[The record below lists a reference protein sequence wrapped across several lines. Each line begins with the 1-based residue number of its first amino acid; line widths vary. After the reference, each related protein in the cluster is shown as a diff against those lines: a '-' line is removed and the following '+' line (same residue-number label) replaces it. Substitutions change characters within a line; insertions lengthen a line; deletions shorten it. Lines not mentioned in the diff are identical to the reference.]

1 MASFVDNFTGK
12 VWDWTKPF
20 QRTGQF
26 PLDRSAIFSSYDDAV
41 KYAKGDAADPD
52 SRALYATSY
61 VGQIISVYEGGK
73 VNVYKI
79 EEDRSLS
86 GIGGGALAEANY
98 TDALSKAT
106 ADNVGQIIYITEEEE
121 IDGVK
126 YSAGP
131 YIVTGESTIAKLG
144 TTSASGDLAGDV
156 ETLKGDVADLETAIG
171 EVDKK
176 VDAIDLSPYATT
188 ESVNVALGDYV
199 SKTGYVA
206 YSQDEKDKL
215 SGIASGAQ
223 VNVIE
228 KVIFNGNE
236 IAVDAG
242 TKSVTLTTPLDVVR
256 GLANEEKVLS
266 LDEATGKLGATVGL
280 TYYTSVEG
288 ENPVYEIRL
297 TGKDGEVIASIDAKD
312 FVKDGM
318 LSDVKLVANPS
329 DKPAGT
335 YLVFTWNTELGE
347 SNPMYVPVTD
357 LIDVYTAGDGIAID
371 GKTIKA
377 KVKSGDT
384 YIEVTTEGIASKGID
399 NAIINA
405 KNAVIGLDTDT
416 ESALTIQGVK
426 KYAAN
431 LVSTLSGTVE
441 DKVDTT
447 TYNQFVED
455 TNKAITAIKVTDV
468 DTTASNGV
476 VLTKSEAG
484 VVGVSVNVDTLT
496 ESLVGET
503 GKVGPV
509 SGDTIKLGKAITDG
523 AEENPTEIIS
533 ATTSIHSAI
542 QNLAG
547 QIQAAV
553 AGGITAI
560 DGGEY
565 ITVGGTATSKTLTL
579 NTAKL
584 GTYLVDNN
592 KSALKVDSATGKL
605 SLEWE
610 TIE

>member
-26 PLDRSAIFSSYDDAV
+26 PLDRSAIFSSYEDAV

-61 VGQIISVYEGGK
+61 VGQIISVYEDGK

-86 GIGGGALAEANY
+86 GIGGGALAGANY

-131 YIVTGESTIAKLG
+131 YIVTGEGTIAKLG

-215 SGIASGAQ
+215 AGIASGAQ

-236 IAVDAG
+236 VVVDAG
-242 TKSVTLTTPLDVVR
+242 TKSVTLNTPLDVVR
-256 GLANEEKVLS
+256 GLADEEKVLS

-280 TYYTSVEG
+280 TYYTNVEG

-297 TGKDGEVIASIDAKD
+297 TGKGGEVIASIDAKD

-399 NAIINA
+399 NAILNA

-455 TNKAITAIKVTDV
+455 TNKAIAAIKVTDV

-523 AEENPTEIIS
+523 AAENPTEIIS
-533 ATTSIHSAI
+533 ATSSIHSAI
-542 QNLAG
+542 QNLVG

-584 GTYLVDNN
+584 GTYLVDN

-610 TIE
+610 TVE

>member
-1 MASFVDNFTGK
+1 
-12 VWDWTKPF
+12 
-20 QRTGQF
+20 
-26 PLDRSAIFSSYDDAV
+26 
-41 KYAKGDAADPD
+41 
-52 SRALYATSY
+52 
-61 VGQIISVYEGGK
+61 
-73 VNVYKI
+73 
-79 EEDRSLS
+79 
-86 GIGGGALAEANY
+86 
-98 TDALSKAT
+98 
-106 ADNVGQIIYITEEEE
+106 
-121 IDGVK
+121 
-126 YSAGP
+126 
-131 YIVTGESTIAKLG
+131 
-144 TTSASGDLAGDV
+144 
-156 ETLKGDVADLETAIG
+156 
-171 EVDKK
+171 
-176 VDAIDLSPYATT
+176 
-188 ESVNVALGDYV
+188 
-199 SKTGYVA
+199 
-206 YSQDEKDKL
+206 
-215 SGIASGAQ
+215 
-223 VNVIE
+223 
-228 KVIFNGNE
+228 
-236 IAVDAG
+236 
-242 TKSVTLTTPLDVVR
+242 
-256 GLANEEKVLS
+256 
-266 LDEATGKLGATVGL
+266 
-280 TYYTSVEG
+280 
-288 ENPVYEIRL
+288 
-297 TGKDGEVIASIDAKD
+297 
-312 FVKDGM
+312 
-318 LSDVKLVANPS
+318 
-329 DKPAGT
+329 
-335 YLVFTWNTELGE
+335 
-347 SNPMYVPVTD
+347 MYVPVTD
-357 LIDVYTAGDGIAID
+357 LIDVYTAGDGITID

-476 VLTKSEAG
+476 VLTKSETG

-565 ITVGGTATSKTLTL
+565 ITVGGTATSKTLAL
-579 NTAKL
+579 NTVKL
-584 GTYLVDNN
+584 GTYLVDN

>member
-26 PLDRSAIFSSYDDAV
+26 PLDRSAIFSSYEDAV

-61 VGQIISVYEGGK
+61 VGQIISVYEDGK

-86 GIGGGALAEANY
+86 GIGGGALAGANY

-131 YIVTGESTIAKLG
+131 YIVTGEGTIAKLG

-215 SGIASGAQ
+215 AGIASGAQ

-236 IAVDAG
+236 VVVDAG
-242 TKSVTLTTPLDVVR
+242 TKSVTLNTPLDVVR
-256 GLANEEKVLS
+256 GLADEEKVLS

-280 TYYTSVEG
+280 TYYTNVEG

-297 TGKDGEVIASIDAKD
+297 TGKGGEVIASIDAKD

-399 NAIINA
+399 NAILNA

-455 TNKAITAIKVTDV
+455 TNKAIAAIKVTDV

-523 AEENPTEIIS
+523 AAENPTEIIS
-533 ATTSIHSAI
+533 ATSSIHSAI

-584 GTYLVDNN
+584 GTYLVDN

-610 TIE
+610 TVE

>member
-61 VGQIISVYEGGK
+61 VGQIISVYEDGK

-131 YIVTGESTIAKLG
+131 YIVTGEGTIAKLG

-215 SGIASGAQ
+215 AGIASGAQ

-256 GLANEEKVLS
+256 GLADKEKVLS

-335 YLVFTWNTELGE
+335 YLVFT
-347 SNPMYVPVTD
+347 
-357 LIDVYTAGDGIAID
+357 
-371 GKTIKA
+371 
-377 KVKSGDT
+377 
-384 YIEVTTEGIASKGID
+384 
-399 NAIINA
+399 
-405 KNAVIGLDTDT
+405 
-416 ESALTIQGVK
+416 
-426 KYAAN
+426 
-431 LVSTLSGTVE
+431 
-441 DKVDTT
+441 
-447 TYNQFVED
+447 
-455 TNKAITAIKVTDV
+455 
-468 DTTASNGV
+468 
-476 VLTKSEAG
+476 
-484 VVGVSVNVDTLT
+484 
-496 ESLVGET
+496 
-503 GKVGPV
+503 
-509 SGDTIKLGKAITDG
+509 
-523 AEENPTEIIS
+523 
-533 ATTSIHSAI
+533 
-542 QNLAG
+542 
-547 QIQAAV
+547 
-553 AGGITAI
+553 
-560 DGGEY
+560 
-565 ITVGGTATSKTLTL
+565 
-579 NTAKL
+579 
-584 GTYLVDNN
+584 
-592 KSALKVDSATGKL
+592 
-605 SLEWE
+605 
-610 TIE
+610 

>member
-61 VGQIISVYEGGK
+61 VGQIISVYEDGK

-86 GIGGGALAEANY
+86 GIGGGALAGANY

-131 YIVTGESTIAKLG
+131 YIVTGESAIAKLG

-215 SGIASGAQ
+215 AGIASGAQ

-256 GLANEEKVLS
+256 GLADEEKVLS

-335 YLVFTWNTELGE
+335 YLVFT
-347 SNPMYVPVTD
+347 
-357 LIDVYTAGDGIAID
+357 
-371 GKTIKA
+371 
-377 KVKSGDT
+377 
-384 YIEVTTEGIASKGID
+384 
-399 NAIINA
+399 
-405 KNAVIGLDTDT
+405 
-416 ESALTIQGVK
+416 
-426 KYAAN
+426 
-431 LVSTLSGTVE
+431 
-441 DKVDTT
+441 
-447 TYNQFVED
+447 
-455 TNKAITAIKVTDV
+455 
-468 DTTASNGV
+468 
-476 VLTKSEAG
+476 
-484 VVGVSVNVDTLT
+484 
-496 ESLVGET
+496 
-503 GKVGPV
+503 
-509 SGDTIKLGKAITDG
+509 
-523 AEENPTEIIS
+523 
-533 ATTSIHSAI
+533 
-542 QNLAG
+542 
-547 QIQAAV
+547 
-553 AGGITAI
+553 
-560 DGGEY
+560 
-565 ITVGGTATSKTLTL
+565 
-579 NTAKL
+579 
-584 GTYLVDNN
+584 
-592 KSALKVDSATGKL
+592 
-605 SLEWE
+605 
-610 TIE
+610 